1 MIAMLPNLANAA
13 DAKSG
18 KTLFLNKCASCH
30 NNSMVADMTGPALY
44 GAEDRWKKYPGDIY
58 KWIRNS
64 VALAATGHPKA
75 TVMVKWADSEMTAFE
90 NLTDT
95 EIEDILAYIQVKG
108 EFGCVE
114 PPCQEP
120 TSVAAGGAGAKSE
133 PMNPMYGYALLSVLL
148 IAVALLG
155 RYINTLTRLS
165 QGKMGAVVSPEKSFF
180 GVIFN
185 PSVVKLLILS
195 LTFANNLYMK
205 KFFTIFIEPFRW
217 FCLPLVLMDQEMFD
231 LCQNCWPFP

>member
-114 PPCQEP
+114 PPC
-120 TSVAAGGAGAKSE
+120 
-133 PMNPMYGYALLSVLL
+133 
-148 IAVALLG
+148 
-155 RYINTLTRLS
+155 
-165 QGKMGAVVSPEKSFF
+165 
-180 GVIFN
+180 
-185 PSVVKLLILS
+185 
-195 LTFANNLYMK
+195 
-205 KFFTIFIEPFRW
+205 
-217 FCLPLVLMDQEMFD
+217 
-231 LCQNCWPFP
+231 